1 MLTQNAAGDL
11 AGVSLG
17 PVTPG
22 AKQSVIMAFD
32 GLNSKGIVTDGTI
45 KRLISGAELS
55 GLTTLA
61 LGSARGGSGQLAG
74 PLLISG
80 ISVGAGTI
88 TDAEMVSMLGVQ
100 P

>member
-1 MLTQNAAGDL
+1 M